1 MFLLKLSDRADE
13 DLWGCW
19 IFVLSSLALA
29 WMCPGTVSTNSNTAG
44 LLGEIHLPSL
54 GMPKRLWRCNSLILR
69 REQCSSYCYGKSM
82 WLSWR
87 TASEDSFLRSH
98 RAQAPNICRQHNQ
111 INEEKKKKKTVP
123 EHIRQSYLTRRSTAS
138 QNNSV
143 FTAQVGIWQ
152 RRWWK
157 SESEDDEWCCSS
169 LESSSALLL
178 NLWLLGS
185 PTCWNWSRAGH
196 QCGDDDVNR
205 LNSVKLQTSR
215 PAQYLV
221 MFLCDLIG
229 TQTPIY
235 QAIMEKT
242 KLFLLKKYW

>member
-1 MFLLKLSDRADE
+1 MENQCDWAGGLPVRTPFWGVTERRHQIYADS
-13 DLWGCW
+13 
-19 IFVLSSLALA
+19 I
-29 WMCPGTVSTNSNTAG
+29 TRST
-44 LLGEIHLPSL
+44 
-54 GMPKRLWRCNSLILR
+54 K
-69 REQCSSYCYGKSM
+69 
-82 WLSWR
+82 
-87 TASEDSFLRSH
+87 
-98 RAQAPNICRQHNQ
+98 
-111 INEEKKKKKTVP
+111 KKKKKTVP